1 MRISERARAI
11 LQALLVTFLWS
22 TSWVL
27 IKIFLKDIPPLT
39 YAGLR
44 YGLAVILL
52 IPGLVRDRA
61 AIRKLTRK
69 DWGLLVLLGVV
80 FYALTQGGQFLTL
93 QYLEAI
99 TFSLLLNFSTIF
111 VAVIGIFSLREIPTR
126 SQWVGIVI
134 FLIGV
139 LVYFLPQGGLVGT
152 TLGYILAAG
161 TVLANAVAGL
171 LGRQANRDGRL
182 SPRIVTGISMGIGA
196 VILLVAGRLTE
207 PWPTLSWVNIL
218 VIVWMGAVN
227 TAFAFTLWNHSLRH
241 LTAVESS
248 IINNTMLIQIAI
260 LAWVFLDERLGWVA
274 ILGLLLAAVGIFLA
288 NRRQQPRK

>member
-1 MRISERARAI
+1 
-11 LQALLVTFLWS
+11 
-22 TSWVL
+22 
-27 IKIFLKDIPPLT
+27 
-39 YAGLR
+39 
-44 YGLAVILL
+44 
-52 IPGLVRDRA
+52 
-61 AIRKLTRK
+61 
-69 DWGLLVLLGVV
+69 
-80 FYALTQGGQFLTL
+80 
-93 QYLEAI
+93 
-99 TFSLLLNFSTIF
+99 LNFSTIF